1 VTALFSSNRDRLV
14 NALRR
19 KSVDLAL
26 YSARYDSNDKCKSSI
41 SSPRRA
47 SPRAKRNDRTPDG
60 ISPRDTEGYAMTP
73 LSKYLLGLAA
83 AASVVFSGYQAF
95 SYWMP
100 AGTAARTETPQWKI
114 ERLARDPATP
124 MLSAASLSPIY
135 PATPGKELLGKAVI
149 VTARAPQKHQDSSVG
164 KSAEKPVRLAL
175 ALNKLPRKFF
185 TVSSQNKYSQQRLGY
200 ASEPQPRP
208 ELINF
213 GHGIY

>member
-1 VTALFSSNRDRLV
+1 MQKFHSVTAWR
-14 NALRR
+14 
-19 KSVDLAL
+19 
-26 YSARYDSNDKCKSSI
+26 I
-41 SSPRRA
+41 
-47 SPRAKRNDRTPDG
+47 PRAKWNSRRPDG

-83 AASVVFSGYQAF
+83 VASVIFSDYRAF

-100 AGTAARTETPQWKI
+100 VGTAAGSETPQWKI

-124 MLSAASLSPIY
+124 VLSAASLSPIY

-149 VTARAPQKHQDSSVG
+149 VTARAPQRHQDSLVG
-164 KSAEKPVRLAL
+164 KSTEKPARRAL

-185 TVSSQNKYSQQRLGY
+185 TVSSQDKYSQQRLGY
-200 ASEPQPRP
+200 ASEPQSRP

-213 GHGIY
+213 WHGIY

>member
-100 AGTAARTETPQWKI
+100 A
-114 ERLARDPATP
+114 
-124 MLSAASLSPIY
+124 ASLSPIY

>member
-1 VTALFSSNRDRLV
+1 M
-14 NALRR
+14 
-19 KSVDLAL
+19 
-26 YSARYDSNDKCKSSI
+26 
-41 SSPRRA
+41 
-47 SPRAKRNDRTPDG
+47 AKWNDRTPDG

-185 TVSSQNKYSQQRLGY
+185 IVSSQDKYSQQRLGY
-200 ASEPQPRP
+200 ASEPQSRP